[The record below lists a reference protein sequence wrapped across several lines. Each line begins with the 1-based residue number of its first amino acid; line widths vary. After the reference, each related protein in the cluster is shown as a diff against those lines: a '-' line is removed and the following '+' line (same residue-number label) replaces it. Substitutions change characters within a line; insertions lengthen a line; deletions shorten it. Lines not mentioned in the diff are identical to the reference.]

1 MTDTEEDLLQ
11 LSGLQHFAF
20 CRRQWA
26 LAYIEM
32 QWAENLR
39 TVEIA
44 EGCTHLGYRAFGNC
58 KALEKITIP
67 ATVRQ
72 IGGECFLNCE
82 KLTIHGKAGSYAQQY
97 ARGHGIPFCAE

>member
-1 MTDTEEDLLQ
+1 MSVVHSLPHTTHLPVVPDCFSGMQRLDTP
-11 LSGLQHFAF
+11 AF
-20 CRRQWA
+20 STCA
-26 LAYIEM
+26 
-32 QWAENLR
+32 NLR